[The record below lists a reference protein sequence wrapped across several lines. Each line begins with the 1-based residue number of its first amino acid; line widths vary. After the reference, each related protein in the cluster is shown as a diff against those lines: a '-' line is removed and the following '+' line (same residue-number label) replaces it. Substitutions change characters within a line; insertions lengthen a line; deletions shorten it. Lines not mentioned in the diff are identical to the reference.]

1 MFLVYNSDILSE
13 NEFCLPANDRAFQY
27 GDGLFETIRYENGQ
41 VWFWPDHFAR
51 LTAGMATMQLNRP
64 DGFNSEAVEQHIRYL
79 LSANELTNQTARI
92 KIQVWRQA
100 GGLYT
105 PTTNDINVLITAR
118 AGQGFSLT
126 EKAATGIYDLFR
138 LTPSPISAFKTLNA
152 LPYVLA
158 GLYKQQYTFDDVIL
172 LDTNGNLA
180 ECLASNLFWYG
191 NQTLFTPSLQTGC
204 INGIIRRQLLRLAP
218 SVGITVTE
226 VTYKPAVLTQA
237 EAVFCANVMGIQS
250 LRQISGLVN
259 LHQESVFFTDPLL
272 NALFAQLHR

>member
-1 MFLVYNSDILSE
+1 M
-13 NEFCLPANDRAFQY
+13 
-27 GDGLFETIRYENGQ
+27 
-41 VWFWPDHFAR
+41 
-51 LTAGMATMQLNRP
+51 
-64 DGFNSEAVEQHIRYL
+64 
-79 LSANELTNQTARI
+79 
-92 KIQVWRQA
+92 
-100 GGLYT
+100 
-105 PTTNDINVLITAR
+105 
-118 AGQGFSLT
+118 
-126 EKAATGIYDLFR
+126 
-138 LTPSPISAFKTLNA
+138 
-152 LPYVLA
+152 LA

-218 SVGITVTE
+218 SVGITVSE

-250 LRQISGLVN
+250 LRQISSLVN

>member
-41 VWFWPDHFAR
+41 IWFWPDHFAR
-51 LTAGMATMQLNRP
+51 LTAGMSALQLNQP
-64 DGFNSEAVEQHIRYL
+64 KGFSGETVEQRIHQL
-79 LSANELTNQTARI
+79 LSANGLIHQTARI
-92 KIQVWRQA
+92 KIQVWRQS

-105 PTTNDINVLITAR
+105 PTTNDVKVLITAR

-126 EKAATGIYDLFR
+126 EKTATGIYDLFR

-158 GLYKQQYTFDDVIL
+158 GLYKQQHALDDVIL
-172 LDTNGNLA
+172 LDMHGNLA

-218 SVGITVTE
+218 SIGITVSE
-226 VTYKPAVLTQA
+226 GAYEPAVLTQA

-250 LRQISGLVN
+250 LRQINSFVN
-259 LHQESVFFTDPLL
+259 RHQESVFFTDPLL
-272 NALFAQLHR
+272 NTLFAQLHR

>member
-13 NEFCLPANDRAFQY
+13 NDFCLLANDRAFQY

-64 DGFNSEAVEQHIRYL
+64 DGFNSEAVEQRIHYL

-126 EKAATGIYDLFR
+126 EKAPTGIYDLFR

-152 LPYVLA
+152 LPLCA
-158 GLYKQQYTFDDVIL
+158 G
-172 LDTNGNLA
+172 
-180 ECLASNLFWYG
+180 W
-191 NQTLFTPSLQTGC
+191 PLQT
-204 INGIIRRQLLRLAP
+204 
-218 SVGITVTE
+218 
-226 VTYKPAVLTQA
+226 AVY
-237 EAVFCANVMGIQS
+237 I
-250 LRQISGLVN
+250 
-259 LHQESVFFTDPLL
+259 
-272 NALFAQLHR
+272 